1 MTAQSYQ
8 RNGAGRVKTSR
19 HISVIRCH
27 RRSRAR
33 VRVVACVGSRAGRA
47 YPSTPSAP
55 CPQGSYHAGNLTESW
70 LRTSIS
76 PPKWLRAIEYLAEDR
91 RGFREERGCH
101 NTADPR
107 KEQRYSYPEPE
118 DDGPRLPGS

>member
-1 MTAQSYQ
+1 M
-8 RNGAGRVKTSR
+8 R
-19 HISVIRCH
+19 
-27 RRSRAR
+27 
-33 VRVVACVGSRAGRA
+33 VGSRAGRA

-55 CPQGSYHAGNLTESW
+55 CTQGSYRAGNLTESW
-70 LRTSIS
+70 LRTSFS
-76 PPKWLRAIEYLAEDR
+76 PPKWLRATEYLTEDR
-91 RGFREERGCH
+91 SGFREERGCH